1 MSQAHPQHH
10 PRLQRLL
17 APRSIAIVGA
27 SADPRSLGDLVLG
40 NLERFGYSGQIHLV
54 SRSSETLGGRPCVKT
69 VDELP
74 EEIDVAVLAI
84 AQTGMLDAVAALAA
98 RRCHAAVLFASG
110 YAEVGEEG
118 RQRQDLLM
126 QAAGAML
133 LVGPNC
139 MGFTNFE
146 AGVPLTFEPLTPYPC
161 SGRAGVAVLA
171 QSGFIAAHLRDAF
184 IGRGLPLTT
193 AFSTGNEC
201 SIGAGDLLAHL
212 LDDVQT
218 RVVCMVAEQIR
229 DPRAF
234 LALARAARHACKP
247 IVLLLPGKSSRARAA
262 AQPHAGT
269 LASDPDVAVAL
280 LEGEAVVVVDTL
292 DELIDTCAILF
303 RHARPNAGG
312 TAVITGSGAMKSIA
326 LDLAGA
332 IGLPLPALEEATVQ
346 ALKPKLPSFAIAEN
360 PLDYTTID
368 VRQPGLVGEIV
379 DCVAADANIGSVLLA
394 IPAGTPVAQRDK
406 AEHFIPALAALA
418 KPKVLVITG
427 DDGPIEPFFVEAI
440 RAAGVPLFRSVDRAL
455 RALRCT
461 TRYGENSQRA
471 ERTEHAALA
480 ERSAD
485 RGAAR
490 SAARGPTG
498 EPALTAPQALPGE
511 IPAGGVFPEHLSKQ
525 FLAAAGVPVPEGGL
539 AQDAEAAAAIARR
552 LGKAV
557 VLKAQSNE
565 LPHKSEVG
573 GVIAVLV
580 GKTAVLAG
588 WNQLAA
594 NLAQHRPGLVL
605 DGVLVE
611 AMAPRGVEL
620 IVSARRD
627 PVWGAVL
634 RVGLGGVWTEA
645 LNDQRL
651 LPAGVV
657 EADIAEALRSLK
669 SAALLQGARGAP
681 AVNLAAV
688 ARVAATVAA
697 LLRADARIVEIEI
710 NPLLAHVG
718 GVLALDASLVVVPP
732 AAPG

>member
-1 MSQAHPQHH
+1 MSQHRH
-10 PRLQRLL
+10 LQRLL
-17 APRSIAIVGA
+17 APRSVAIVGA

-84 AQTGMLDAVAALAA
+84 AQTGMPDAVAALAA

-118 RQRQDLLM
+118 RQRQDLLV
-126 QAAGAML
+126 QAAGAMH

-146 AGVPLTFEPLTPYPC
+146 AGVPLTYEPLTPYPC

-184 IGRGLPLTT
+184 IGRGLPITA
-193 AFSTGNEC
+193 AFSTGNEA
-201 SIGAGDLLAHL
+201 SVGGDDVLAHL

-229 DPRAF
+229 DPQAF

-247 IVLLLPGKSSRARAA
+247 IVLLLPGRSGRALAA
-262 AQPHAGT
+262 AQAHAGT
-269 LASDPDVAVAL
+269 PPSDDDVAVAQ

-292 DELIDTCAILF
+292 DELIDTSAILF
-303 RHARPNAGG
+303 RHARPNSGG
-312 TAVITGSGAMKSIA
+312 TAVITGSGAMKNIA

-346 ALKPKLPSFAIAEN
+346 ALKLKLPSFAIAEN

-427 DDGPIEPFFVEAI
+427 DDGPIEPFFVDAI

-480 ERSAD
+480 GR
-485 RGAAR
+485 AR
-490 SAARGPTG
+490 AGRNVAS
-498 EPALTAPQALPGE
+498 EPAVPAPQAMPGAV
-511 IPAGGVFPEHLSKQ
+511 PANGVFPEHLSKQ

-557 VLKAQSNE
+557 VLKAQASD
-565 LPHKSEVG
+565 LPHKREVG
-573 GVIAVLV
+573 GVIAGLA

-588 WNQLAA
+588 WNQLTS
-594 NLAQHRPGLVL
+594 NLGQHRPGLLL

-611 AMAPRGVEL
+611 AMAPSGVEL
-620 IVSARRD
+620 TVGARRD
-627 PVWGAVL
+627 PAWGAVL
-634 RVGLGGVWTEA
+634 RIGIGGVWTEA
-645 LNDQRL
+645 LNDLRW
-651 LPAGVV
+651 LPAGAV
-657 EADIAEALRSLK
+657 EADIADALRGLK
-669 SAALLQGARGAP
+669 CAALLQGVRGTP

-697 LLRADARIVEIEI
+697 LLRADARIAEIEI

-718 GVLALDASLVVVPP
+718 GVLALDASLVVAVPE
-732 AAPG
+732 APG